1 MKHTVL
7 EKLSVVQF
15 SKEVCDDLK
24 KRLAEMHEARWY
36 HRAKINSRPT
46 KGTNVASYDFLGDR
60 QQPKDF
66 NALLRSLAPKFPG
79 FFLTEAIINRYK
91 PGDYMPEHLDV
102 QTYRKNL
109 VIPLCEDGDGIEIED
124 VFYPDVLGEG
134 VCFVDNGFRHAVPQ
148 VKSLRYVAIFLYE

>member
-1 MKHTVL
+1 MKPTDQK
-7 EKLSVVQF
+7 KLQVAQF

-24 KRLAEMHEARWY
+24 RQLGGMHDARWF

-46 KGTNVASYDFLGDR
+46 AGTVVASYDFLGDR

-66 NALLRSLAPKFPG
+66 AAQLRSLAPKYPG
-79 FFLTEAIINRYK
+79 YFLIESIINRYK
-91 PGDYMPEHLDV
+91 PGDWMPEHIDI
-102 QTYRKNL
+102 QNYRKNL
-109 VIPLCEDGDGIEIED
+109 VIPLCEDGDGIEIEG

-134 VCFVDNGFRHAVPQ
+134 VCFSDVSAPHSVPR